1 MMAVQSNPC
10 SGAGRRFRSDGVTHP
25 GNRRPCNEDAVM
37 MREDAGLWAVA
48 DGMGGHSAGDV
59 ASRTICEALQKV
71 TLTGSLATR
80 VDQVEDTLLHVND
93 ALRIHGEQECDGA
106 TVGSTVVAMLI
117 EQDAGVVLWAGD
129 SRLYRRRGH
138 QLDQITRD
146 HNPVCDLLDSGAVSE
161 SQALAAETNVIT
173 RAVGGQSGLTLDVA
187 LFDVRPGDTYMLC
200 TDGLY
205 RELTDQQL
213 ARALQSSE
221 LAEASDTLLQ
231 GTLAGAA
238 RDNVSFVLVRQCH

>member
-1 MMAVQSNPC
+1 MMLFR
-10 SGAGRRFRSDGVTHP
+10 AGQRAAAAHYDCQGTTHP

-37 MREDAGLWAVA
+37 SREDVGLWAVA

-59 ASRTICEALQKV
+59 ASKAICDALQSV
-71 TLTGSLATR
+71 RLTGSLASR

-106 TVGSTVVAMLI
+106 TVGSTVVALML
-117 EQDAGVVLWAGD
+117 EQETGVVLWAGD
-129 SRLYRRRGH
+129 SRLYRRRGSE
-138 QLDQITRD
+138 LDQITRD

-161 SQALAAETNVIT
+161 SQALAADTNVIT

-187 LFDVRPGDTYMLC
+187 LFDVRPEDTYMLC

-205 RELTDQQL
+205 RELDDAQL
-213 ARALQSSE
+213 GSALRLDE
-221 LAEASDTLLQ
+221 LAVASEWLLQ
-231 GTLAGAA
+231 RTLAGEA
-238 RDNVSFVLVRQCH
+238 RDNVSFMLVRKQG

>member
-1 MMAVQSNPC
+1 MLFRPNQTAAAAQYLS
-10 SGAGRRFRSDGVTHP
+10 AGTSHP

-37 MREDAGLWAVA
+37 SREEAGLWAVA

-59 ASRTICEALQKV
+59 ASRAICDALQSV
-71 TLTGSLATR
+71 RLTGSLASK

-93 ALRIHGEQECDGA
+93 ALRIHGQQECDGA
-106 TVGSTVVAMLI
+106 TVGSTVVALML
-117 EQDAGVVLWAGD
+117 EQETGVVLWAGD
-129 SRLYRRRGH
+129 SRLYRRRGS

-161 SQALAAETNVIT
+161 AQALAADTNVIT

-205 RELTDQQL
+205 RELDDAQL
-213 ARALQSSE
+213 ARALRLEE
-221 LAEASDTLLQ
+221 LTAATELLLSR
-231 GTLAGAA
+231 TLAGEA
-238 RDNVSFVLVRQCH
+238 RDNVSFMLVRQNG